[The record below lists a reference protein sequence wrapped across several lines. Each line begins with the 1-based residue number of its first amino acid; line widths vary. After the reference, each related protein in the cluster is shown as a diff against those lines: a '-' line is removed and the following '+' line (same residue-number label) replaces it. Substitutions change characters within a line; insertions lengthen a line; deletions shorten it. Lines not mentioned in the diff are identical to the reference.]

1 MTIQIDK
8 FLGDGENL
16 IYETSNKYSP
26 NSVVSTITTNNIT
39 TPVSIIELGETFVE
53 LTSPLSVGS
62 TLTLTYNIAGTLPT
76 DNIEDIDIKQRLVKL
91 EKTVSDMYI
100 VIQAQKEALNN
111 RVNITA
117 FRAWLRLVEKKT
129 GIKLIDENLGII
141 DKELYK

>member
-8 FLGDGENL
+8 FLGDGKNL
-16 IYETSNKYSP
+16 IYETSHKYSP
-26 NSVVSTITTNNIT
+26 NSIVSTITTNNIT
-39 TPVSIIELGETFVE
+39 TSINIIELGETFVE
-53 LTSPLSVGS
+53 LTAPISVGS

-76 DNIEDIDIKQRLVKL
+76 DNIEEIDIKQRLVKL
-91 EKTVSDMYI
+91 EKAVSDMYV

>member
-16 IYETSNKYSP
+16 IYETSHKYSP
-26 NSVVSTITTNNIT
+26 NSIVSTITTNSIT
-39 TPVSIIELGETFVE
+39 TSIDIIELGETFIE
-53 LTSPLSVGS
+53 LVSPVSIGS
-62 TLTLTYNIAGTLPT
+62 TLTLTYNRAGTLPT
-76 DNIEDIDIKQRLVKL
+76 DNIEEIDIKQRLVKL

>member
-8 FLGDGENL
+8 FLGDGKNL
-16 IYETSNKYSP
+16 IYETSHKYSP
-26 NSVVSTITTNNIT
+26 NSIVSTITTNNIT
-39 TPVSIIELGETFVE
+39 TSINIIELGETFVE
-53 LTSPLSVGS
+53 LTAPISVGS

-76 DNIEDIDIKQRLVKL
+76 DNIEEIDIKQRLVKL
-91 EKTVSDMYI
+91 EKAVSDMYI

>member
-8 FLGDGENL
+8 FLGDGANL

-39 TPVSIIELGETFVE
+39 TSINIIELGETFVE
-53 LTSPLSVGS
+53 LTAPISVGS

-76 DNIEDIDIKQRLVKL
+76 DNIEEIDIKQRLVKL
-91 EKTVSDMYI
+91 EKAVSDMYI

>member
-1 MTIQIDK
+1 MTIQIDR
-8 FLGDGENL
+8 FLGDGKNL
-16 IYETSNKYSP
+16 IYETSHKYSP

-39 TPVSIIELGETFVE
+39 TSINIIELGETFVE
-53 LTSPLSVGS
+53 LTAPISVGS

-76 DNIEDIDIKQRLVKL
+76 DNIEEIDIKQRLVKL
-91 EKTVSDMYI
+91 EKAVSDMYI